1 MTASSS
7 RKTTSSATFAQAR
20 RGSRAPV
27 ASDSESAAAPSAVS
41 GAETSA
47 SELGERPHSARVR
60 FAGIESPSQ
69 AAGAANSKI
78 SRQRRRPA
86 PADSETSQRLDQ
98 LTRAIAHLEARLSA
112 SPAAPATD
120 STPAAKIDRERGST
134 FPRSLGAPGTELSA
148 RLLSGEYID
157 LLPHVFRPAFSSHP
171 IDKPA
176 SVDPT
181 ISALLSAAGLRSASG
196 SPSSSRNLNA
206 VDFGACFA
214 ALGVAAG
221 RRENMPVL
229 PSGKPDFEES
239 HRRLI
244 EIFLHMWEIYSLARR
259 APWASAYEYSVRM
272 RRQIAERADR
282 SRAHDL
288 GDGDSMILNT
298 TVTNSAP
305 PSDEPGPLSADFF
318 RPSAHAAAL
327 PLGRP
332 SASRHEAPRP
342 SAGAAVRQDPRYGA
356 GQPGEDV
363 CWLYNNGRRCEGCR
377 RRHVCVA
384 CGQAGCRDGEEHAC
398 RAATSRCAP
407 SQPLSPPISLPRT
420 PSLQPAPPALRA
432 PRQAP
437 SLALSSRVY
446 PAPPEAPLPPP
457 RALAPPAPG
466 PHGGR
471 CGRRLSRCVR
481 GSTPPLRRRRC
492 RLPAPSPHWPPGPT
506 AALRPRA
513 LSLAP
518 SSWVYPAPPEAPLPP
533 PRVLAPPALW
543 ASRRA
548 PPAPSLALSSRV
560 YPAPPEA
567 PLPPPAPSPRRPP
580 GPAAGAASAV
590 SRAELAG
597 LPRPSGGAAPASPRP
612 RPAGPRAPRRAP
624 PALSLALSSR
634 VYPAPPEAPLPPP
647 RSGLPDAGP
656 RLLAGGRAPPPPPP
670 FSIEVPDFDVDE
682 LLPGV
687 PPRLAPTPV
696 RPDRIAAALE
706 GHPDPSLAARLA
718 HGFAHGFPLQYR
730 GPSFSAIS
738 RPEPSALEH
747 IDVVRQDVEK
757 EIAMGRVAGPFPSPP
772 LAPFVASP
780 VGAIPK
786 KRSTKWRRIHNLS
799 YPKHRGPSVN
809 SGIDPDELH
818 YQNTKVSRAI
828 ELLIQLGRGAEMA
841 KADIESAF
849 RLLAVRRKDWW
860 LLGFALPSRSNP
872 TILEFFIDLCLPFGA
887 RSSPRIFEDLGQA
900 LDFALRRRGLDPT
913 RYVDDIFLIGQAGT
927 GECRRYIDVL
937 LEVCADLGIPLAPH
951 KLEGPGTRLTFLGI
965 ELDSLAMVAR
975 LSPERL
981 ADLEAKLAEWATRSH
996 ASAGQ
1001 LRSLAGSLVSAVP
1014 VVPAGRFF
1022 LRRVVAQLATLR
1034 ANHHRAR
1041 LHAGFHADLTWWRDL
1056 LQRLHGVRLIPT
1068 SDWQSAK
1075 VLRIQT
1081 DASNL
1086 GFGAVFGSSWTFGS
1100 WPEGTTRSMP
1110 WRELMALP
1118 ALAPLLRSLYRL
1130 SALHHF
1136 EFRAVHV
1143 PGLENTLA
1151 DPLSR
1156 LQISVFK
1163 ERLPSADSSPTP
1175 PQWPETQ
1182 GSLPPPPSPPRA
1194 PSPSAASA
1202 PQSGQPQAP

>member
-7 RKTTSSATFAQAR
+7 RKTTSSATFVQAR

-27 ASDSESAAAPSAVS
+27 TSDSESAAAPSAVS

-332 SASRHEAPRP
+332 SASRHEAPRL

-384 CGQAGCRDGEEHAC
+384 CGQAGCRNGEEHAC
-398 RAATSRCAP
+398 RAATSRSRDGGRSRGPSEPLALRRGRRLPQRPLPAP
-407 SQPLSPPISLPRT
+407 ARRLRAFSAPLPSISLPRT

-437 SLALSSRVY
+437 FLALSSRVY

-466 PHGGR
+466 PTAGAAGAVSRAASAGLPRPSGGAAAASPRPRPLAPGPHGGR
-471 CGRRLSRCVR
+471 CGRRLSRRAR

-492 RLPAPSPHWPPGPT
+492 RLPRPRPAGPLGLAAGAAGAVSRAELAGLPRPSGGAAPASRALARRPPGP
-506 AALRPRA
+506 
-513 LSLAP
+513 
-518 SSWVYPAPPEAPLPP
+518 
-533 PRVLAPPALW
+533 
-543 ASRRA
+543 RRA

-560 YPAPPEA
+560 YP
-567 PLPPPAPSPRRPP
+567 
-580 GPAAGAASAV
+580 
-590 SRAELAG
+590 
-597 LPRPSGGAAPASPRP
+597 PSGGAAPASPRP

-647 RSGLPDAGP
+647 R
-656 RLLAGGRAPPPPPP
+656 
-670 FSIEVPDFDVDE
+670 
-682 LLPGV
+682 
-687 PPRLAPTPV
+687 
-696 RPDRIAAALE
+696 
-706 GHPDPSLAARLA
+706 
-718 HGFAHGFPLQYR
+718 
-730 GPSFSAIS
+730 
-738 RPEPSALEH
+738 
-747 IDVVRQDVEK
+747 
-757 EIAMGRVAGPFPSPP
+757 
-772 LAPFVASP
+772 
-780 VGAIPK
+780 
-786 KRSTKWRRIHNLS
+786 
-799 YPKHRGPSVN
+799 
-809 SGIDPDELH
+809 
-818 YQNTKVSRAI
+818 
-828 ELLIQLGRGAEMA
+828 
-841 KADIESAF
+841 
-849 RLLAVRRKDWW
+849 
-860 LLGFALPSRSNP
+860 
-872 TILEFFIDLCLPFGA
+872 
-887 RSSPRIFEDLGQA
+887 
-900 LDFALRRRGLDPT
+900 
-913 RYVDDIFLIGQAGT
+913 
-927 GECRRYIDVL
+927 
-937 LEVCADLGIPLAPH
+937 
-951 KLEGPGTRLTFLGI
+951 
-965 ELDSLAMVAR
+965 
-975 LSPERL
+975 
-981 ADLEAKLAEWATRSH
+981 
-996 ASAGQ
+996 
-1001 LRSLAGSLVSAVP
+1001 
-1014 VVPAGRFF
+1014 
-1022 LRRVVAQLATLR
+1022 
-1034 ANHHRAR
+1034 
-1041 LHAGFHADLTWWRDL
+1041 
-1056 LQRLHGVRLIPT
+1056 
-1068 SDWQSAK
+1068 
-1075 VLRIQT
+1075 
-1081 DASNL
+1081 
-1086 GFGAVFGSSWTFGS
+1086 
-1100 WPEGTTRSMP
+1100 
-1110 WRELMALP
+1110 
-1118 ALAPLLRSLYRL
+1118 ALAPP
-1130 SALHHF
+1130 ALQARG
-1136 EFRAVHV
+1136 ERRRRC
-1143 PGLENTLA
+1143 
-1151 DPLSR
+1151 LSR
-1156 LQISVFK
+1156 
-1163 ERLPSADSSPTP
+1163 
-1175 PQWPETQ
+1175 
-1182 GSLPPPPSPPRA
+1182 
-1194 PSPSAASA
+1194 
-1202 PQSGQPQAP
+1202 